1 LADKLKLGGAIVSAK
16 VVVAV
21 SFPEEPVMVRGY
33 WPRAA
38 VLVAVNVSTLDEV
51 ADFGVNDAVTPAGSP
66 ETERFTFPANPYC
79 GYRLI
84 VVEVELPGFNVAP
97 PRLES
102 VKPGA

>member
-1 LADKLKLGGAIVSAK
+1 VAIVSAK

-38 VLVAVNVSTLDEV
+38 VLVAVNVSTLEEV
-51 ADFGVNDAVTPAGSP
+51 ADFGANDAVMPAGSP

-97 PRLES
+97 PGLES